1 MYNRS
6 LKTNIAVQQFI
17 LKEDRRSSI
26 GFNLYLKV
34 YKFYSVS
41 VKVTR
46 ARGLHVGK
54 G

>member
-1 MYNRS
+1 MYDRS

-17 LKEDRRSSI
+17 LKADRSFSI
-26 GFNLYLKV
+26 GYNLYLK
-34 YKFYSVS
+34 FYNFYPVS

-46 ARGLHVGK
+46 ARGSHVWK